1 MVFIPKVVDGECRE
15 FAVLPPLGT
24 QFEDTALHQRIVRA
38 LSEEFS
44 DSHFSLVCVE
54 GRDRDVGFTVV
65 PIIEETSGRSKAHL
79 PSEKLL
85 SEIDHFLA
93 VNFATIRPPRLH

>member
-1 MVFIPKVVDGECRE
+1 MVFIPKVVNGECRE
-15 FAVLPPLGT
+15 FVVMPPLGI

-44 DSHFSLVCVE
+44 DYHFSLVCVE
-54 GRDRDVGFTVV
+54 GHERGVEFTVV
-65 PIIEETSGRSKAHL
+65 PVIEETSGGQTAHL

-85 SEIDHFLA
+85 SEIDYFLA
-93 VNFATIRPPRLH
+93 VNFATIPAPKLH